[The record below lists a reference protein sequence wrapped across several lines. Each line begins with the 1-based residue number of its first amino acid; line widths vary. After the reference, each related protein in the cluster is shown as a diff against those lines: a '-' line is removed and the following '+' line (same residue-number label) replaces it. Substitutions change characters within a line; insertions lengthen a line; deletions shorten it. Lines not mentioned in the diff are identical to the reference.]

1 MTNLPPVPPDYPV
14 QPFTG
19 DTSLDA
25 IATCGSCGRS
35 WDDSVVTSMTP
46 APSAR
51 CPFEPFHAEPAT
63 YYAVGNNVAGYM
75 PEADVEVFE
84 DFDRAKRYLIDEMLR
99 AADYAETETI
109 AEELTNS
116 AEDVNLWNG
125 PDCVYVEMID
135 SLHCIPTAW
144 WITETDEAPESE
156 D

>member
-1 MTNLPPVPPDYPV
+1 LWLNEGMTNE
-14 QPFTG
+14 
-19 DTSLDA
+19 
-25 IATCGSCGRS
+25 
-35 WDDSVVTSMTP
+35 
-46 APSAR
+46 AP
-51 CPFEPFHAEPAT
+51 T

-109 AEELTNS
+109 AEE
-116 AEDVNLWNG
+116 VNLWNG